1 MMKGFVKCLV
11 AGLVLSLLL
20 SGCGGTARVL
30 DSGDSFVASGKSAM
44 ENSAEYS
51 VDYDE
56 EAPATEVAV
65 NADRKLITT
74 VSIDAETKDYDNLMA
89 WISSAVSENGGYVEQ
104 SDMSSYN
111 NETRSCNL
119 TIRVPKDKLVSF
131 VDALSEQSN
140 VLRQSTNEEDV
151 TLTYTDTE
159 SHRNALVTE
168 QERLLELLEQAESL
182 EDILSIEDRL
192 TNVRYQL
199 ESMESQLRTFDNQI
213 DYSTVSL
220 HVTEVKDLT
229 EPVPETWLERAG
241 RGIKENVALI
251 GTFFSELA
259 LFVVTHS
266 PVLLL
271 VGVLVVVLIIILR
284 KVDKKSK
291 ANRALVQKQIEM
303 QSKSDAKYNGFEPGV
318 MHEVNVT
325 KEKEE

>member
-11 AGLVLSLLL
+11 AGLALSLLL

-30 DSGDSFVASGKSAM
+30 DSSDSFVAGEKFAM

-51 VDYDE
+51 VDYDD

-89 WISSAVSENGGYVEQ
+89 WISSAVSGNGGYV
-104 SDMSSYN
+104 
-111 NETRSCNL
+111 ETRSCNL

-159 SHRNALVTE
+159 SHRNALATE